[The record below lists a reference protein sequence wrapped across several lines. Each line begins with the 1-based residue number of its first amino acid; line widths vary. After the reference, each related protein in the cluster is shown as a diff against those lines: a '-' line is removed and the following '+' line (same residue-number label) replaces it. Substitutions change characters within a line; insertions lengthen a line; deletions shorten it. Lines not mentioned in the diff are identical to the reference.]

1 MSAAEHRGGVW
12 MDGEFL
18 PFAEANVH
26 ILTHTLHYGLGVF
39 EGTRAYR
46 QSAGGTAIFRLDD
59 HIGRLSRSSHMLQLP
74 LPFDETTLRAATI
87 ELVARSGLESCYIR
101 HLVYL
106 GQASMGLFPRD
117 NPVRVAITTWPW
129 GAYLGEDGLAR
140 GIRCK
145 ISSHQ
150 RAFPNS
156 MLTKAKA
163 TGSYIASI
171 LAKREA
177 VALGFDEALMLDTE
191 GFVAEASGANLF
203 IVSGGR
209 LVTPPASSILEGI
222 TRDTMLRLATDEGLE
237 VREARIPRDDLYVA
251 DEAFLTGTAA
261 EVTPIR
267 EVDGRAIGAGGKGPV
282 TSLLQDKFF
291 RTVRGELPE
300 LADWLAP
307 VHGAETSAAV
317 DS

>member
-1 MSAAEHRGGVW
+1 MNVAEQNGVAW
-12 MDGEFL
+12 MDGEFV
-18 PFAEANVH
+18 PFGDARVH

-46 QSAGGTAIFRLDD
+46 QAAGGTAVFRLDD
-59 HIGRLSRSSHMLQLP
+59 HLSRLRRSSHMLQLP
-74 LPFDETTLRAATI
+74 LPFDEVELRAATL
-87 ELVARSGLESCYIR
+87 ELVARNGLESGYIR

-106 GQASMGLFPRD
+106 GHASMGLLPRD

-129 GAYLGEDGLAR
+129 GAYLGEEGMAR

-150 RAFPNS
+150 RAYPNS
-156 MLTKAKA
+156 ALTKAKA
-163 TGSYIASI
+163 TGAYIASI

-209 LVTPPASSILEGI
+209 LVTPPACSILEGI
-222 TRDTMLRLATDEGLE
+222 TRDTMMRLARDEGLE
-237 VREARIPRDDLYVA
+237 VREGRIPRDDLYVA

-267 EVDGRAIGAGGKGPV
+267 EVDGRVIGAGDKGPI
-282 TSLLQDKFF
+282 TGHLQDEFF
-291 RTVRGELPE
+291 RAVRGELAE
-300 LADWLAP
+300 LAEWLAP
-307 VHGAETSAAV
+307 VRGAETSAAA
-317 DS
+317 DA

>member
-1 MSAAEHRGGVW
+1 MTGTDNKGSVW

-18 PFAEANVH
+18 PFAQANVH

-46 QSAGGTAIFRLDD
+46 QTAGGTAVFRLDD
-59 HIGRLSRSSHMLQLP
+59 HIGRLARSAHMLQLP
-74 LPFDETTLRAATI
+74 LPFDEPTLRSASL

-129 GAYLGEDGLAR
+129 GAYLGEEGLAH

-150 RAFPNS
+150 RAYPNS
-156 MLTKAKA
+156 ALTKAKA
-163 TGSYIASI
+163 TGGYIASI

-177 VALGFDEALMLDTE
+177 IALGFDEALMLDTE
-191 GFVAEASGANLF
+191 GFVAESSGANVF

-209 LVTPPASSILEGI
+209 VITPPASSILEGI
-222 TRDTMLRLATDEGLE
+222 TRDTMIRLARDEGFE

-267 EVDGRAIGAGGKGPV
+267 EVDGRVIGSGGKGPI
-282 TSLLQDKFF
+282 TSRLQDKFF
-291 RTVRGELPE
+291 RAVRGELTE
-300 LADWLAP
+300 MADWLVP
-307 VHGAETSAAV
+307 VPKAATTTAVET
-317 DS
+317 